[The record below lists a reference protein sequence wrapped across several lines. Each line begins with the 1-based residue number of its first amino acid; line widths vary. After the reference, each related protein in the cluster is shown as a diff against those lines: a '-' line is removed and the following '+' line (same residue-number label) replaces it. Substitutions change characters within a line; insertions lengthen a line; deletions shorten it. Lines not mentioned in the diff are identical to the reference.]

1 MCHNHV
7 HRSVELTRCTQ
18 TLKSKLDKCV
28 QKTKKER
35 KEHESI
41 RDSTTRRLAH
51 KLTGKKEKFE
61 QKASKEEKCVR
72 RGSPCDRLLIVI
84 VREYIEALE
93 EEMKVRNSLET
104 NEQMIVEA
112 KATVRVG
119 IALSCGA
126 DAASKFL
133 TRLPARGP

>member
-1 MCHNHV
+1 MFTD
-7 HRSVELTRCTQ
+7 REELTRRAQ

-61 QKASKEEKCVR
+61 QKASKEEKCV
-72 RGSPCDRLLIVI
+72 
-84 VREYIEALE
+84 
-93 EEMKVRNSLET
+93 
-104 NEQMIVEA
+104 
-112 KATVRVG
+112 
-119 IALSCGA
+119 A
-126 DAASKFL
+126 DVPLVVACSS
-133 TRLPARGP
+133 